1 MESPNHTV
9 PIKKMVSRTT
19 NIDKLEEQNKDQI
32 VTMDIHDYLVCQIV
46 IRMIHKKE
54 MFNKLTDWFIWIGR
68 YITHKDLKHLHWLIT
83 FDK

>member
-1 MESPNHTV
+1 MESPNHTI
-9 PIKKMVSRTT
+9 PIRKMVSRTT

-54 MFNKLTDWFIWIGR
+54 MFNKFTD
-68 YITHKDLKHLHWLIT
+68 
-83 FDK
+83 